1 MRQPAASPVPNAQ
14 RTDFAAGVLRDGEL
28 HPFTREEWKASGAT
42 WDEFMAQARTNAAA
56 DLATLKPEYTRNK
69 RKVIE
74 FATLRS
80 PQPIVAS
87 AVLAPGFLRMFE
99 ETLGPKV
106 IVAVP
111 NRFVAF
117 VFPALASSYQDY
129 APMIFQ
135 EYRDTAMPVSVEV
148 FEVSAEG
155 VRAIGIFEEP

>member
-1 MRQPAASPVPNAQ
+1 LQPFS
-14 RTDFAAGVLRDGEL
+14 
-28 HPFTREEWKASGAT
+28 REGWKTVGGD
-42 WDEFMAQARTNAAA
+42 WEQFMAQARINAAA

-74 FATLRS
+74 YATVRS

-99 ETLGPKV
+99 DTLGPKV

-117 VFPALASSYQDY
+117 VFPALASNYTEY
-129 APMIFQ
+129 APMIFR
-135 EYRDTAMPVSVEV
+135 EYRETTMPVSVEV
-148 FEVSAEG
+148 FEISAEG